1 MKIFGFSKS
10 LMVGFMLLIG
20 ASSVSAQDSNI
31 YFWCRKPCG
40 RRCRRWY

>member
-1 MKIFGFSKS
+1 MKNFGFSKS

-31 YFWCRKPCG
+31 LVSQTVWA
-40 RRCRRWY
+40 